1 MRTRTSRACRKNLQM
16 LLRDR
21 RRTEIEAARDF
32 AGSKLALGEYLDDL
46 PARGVCKCRK
56 TEDATI

>member
-1 MRTRTSRACRKNLQM
+1 M

-21 RRTEIEAARDF
+21 RRTDIEAARDF

-56 TEDATI
+56 TEDATIWRSLSVRSTI